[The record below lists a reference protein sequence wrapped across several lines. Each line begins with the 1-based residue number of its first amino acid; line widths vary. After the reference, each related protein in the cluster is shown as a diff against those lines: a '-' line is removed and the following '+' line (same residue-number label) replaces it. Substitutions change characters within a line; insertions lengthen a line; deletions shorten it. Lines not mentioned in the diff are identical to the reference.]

1 MMKRNRNIL
10 LMTMAAAM
18 MAACSQNSE
27 LAEQTPKVQQTT
39 QDGSVQFDAYL
50 QRSTT
55 RAGYQGD
62 LTSVSLRE
70 AEAGFGVFGYYTDNF
85 DYTPTSVPNFM
96 FNEKVTHDGVKWD
109 YEVTKYWPNEFGS
122 MANSADQDR
131 VSFFAY
137 APYIAVEPTTGF
149 PVDGSGNIYDPSSV
163 QRQTGITGMKRNSLS
178 GDPVVYYVGSFNQA
192 TSVDLCWGVV
202 GQATTWPTNGATQQF
217 TAGYPWLNVR
227 RPDAVAPNADSQVK
241 FTFKHALAKLI
252 VNVQTNFESGWTNT
266 AGTTTKVWI
275 RSIRFS
281 GIAEKAA
288 LNLNNPT
295 KLPANQARWID
306 YYGTNELEMGE
317 SVTVYDG
324 RKDGSEGLSGAVAA
338 NETVTGLN
346 PQLIQDEKQL
356 QNNAWITAPA
366 GDVRTGVTSTPV
378 NMFANGS
385 TAASYVYVIPTG
397 ERVDVEICYDVET
410 IDKKLPS
417 LLSDGATH
425 GSTIENRIAK
435 TNVFASG
442 EFTSGKAYT
451 LNLLLGLKD
460 VQFTAD
466 ITSDWES
473 GGEKDIDLPSNGQFN
488 AAVDGTGAATI
499 PYDATSFTIGIRGLN
514 GGEAV
519 NVTAGNNKWNSSS
532 GSCPET
538 AGFITGWSAD
548 NPNANANGF
557 NVYTLTTTA
566 NTTTSNRTQ
575 VVTWTGATSGKK
587 VTMTF
592 TQAAA
597 PLMLQAPSDLTPSCG
612 YYLRRDGAAY
622 GFFCK
627 GYAGNCENMENTS
640 NGAAEGDPKIEV
652 WLNGTPLEWVRTG
665 SYPAAGQF
673 NFNNSGRMDLNLPT
687 GAVAGNEI
695 TVTLKTGDAPAE
707 TITFTVQ

>member
-27 LAEQTPKVQQTT
+27 LAEQTPRVQQTT

-62 LTSVSLRE
+62 LTSLSLRE

-202 GQATTWPTNGATQQF
+202 GQATNWVTNNTTQQF

-227 RPDAVAPNADSQVK
+227 RPDALAPNADSQVK

-252 VNVQTNFESGWTNT
+252 VNVQTNFDEGWTNT

-410 IDKKLPS
+410 IDEKLPS
-417 LLSDGATH
+417 LLSDGATP

-451 LNLLLGLKD
+451 LNLLLGMKD

-473 GGEKDIDLPSNGQFN
+473 GGEKDVQLPYNMPVFAASSSGPTLTAPVNGSVTTYKFAVTGLAKD
-488 AAVDGTGAATI
+488 AAVDVTPDASIVTAATANSTSGAGTDGKTNGSGVTYI
-499 PYDATSFTIGIRGLN
+499 TATLKN
-514 GGEAV
+514 PEV
-519 NVTAGNNKWNSSS
+519 LNVTTGTITVGDGENSVTINLSQ
-532 GSCPET
+532 
-538 AGFITGWSAD
+538 IH
-548 NPNANANGF
+548 NALG
-557 NVYTLTTTA
+557 
-566 NTTTSNRTQ
+566 
-575 VVTWTGATSGKK
+575 
-587 VTMTF
+587 
-592 TQAAA
+592 
-597 PLMLQAPSDLTPSCG
+597 LQAPATKTAGATYDYTASGIATAANWQIASTATTPVDPSVECWI
-612 YYLRRDGAAY
+612 
-622 GFFCK
+622 
-627 GYAGNCENMENTS
+627 
-640 NGAAEGDPKIEV
+640 NGAPLTKVDPSASP
-652 WLNGTPLEWVRTG
+652 T
-665 SYPAAGQF
+665 AGQF
-673 NFNNSGRMDLNLPT
+673 KFSGGTLTL
-687 GAVAGNEI
+687 GADTEVGDKVRLTI
-695 TVTLKTGDAPAE
+695 KTGDADAE
-707 TITFTVQ
+707 TVEFTVG